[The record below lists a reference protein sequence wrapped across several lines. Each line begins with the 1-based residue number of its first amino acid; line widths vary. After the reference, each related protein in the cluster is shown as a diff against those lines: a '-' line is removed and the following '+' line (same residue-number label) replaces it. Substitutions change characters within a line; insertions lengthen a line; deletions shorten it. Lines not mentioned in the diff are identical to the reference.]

1 MDRRTFVLLTGATSG
16 ALIRPPVRL
25 SARPTGADPRSG
37 GPAVG
42 RLRFELDD
50 HHRWSLWYYGD
61 GSPVPLVRGAEIV
74 AWVGDRSLTL
84 ADLEDSTVGNRRPPG
99 GDAVVVRGRAAGVWV
114 EAELLAAGGA
124 STPQA
129 SVTVTIFP
137 DRFLPTV
144 RGVRFCQLSHADVLA
159 GDGPLV
165 ALVNGAHS
173 ADPSRVVTVGAPEA
187 EGLAS
192 HAATG
197 LTRGRRGLAIAFDAG
212 EPGEARVQL
221 SRAGLEAVSDWLPAR
236 PLRPE
241 GDASRMRLCFH
252 PEGDGLE
259 ALCALFVPSSPVDQE
274 RFAQAVAPAGWC
286 TRAEWSGTVAE
297 ADVIA
302 NLDFS
307 AANFDRRFFRHIEL
321 DDGYQRAIGAWDV
334 NDRFPHGH
342 AWLTDQVHA
351 RGFKAGLWVAPFG
364 VAEASGVP
372 TAQPDWLL
380 RDASGPVVCDTRETW
395 GGKIYALDGAHPKAQ
410 QWLFDLARRVVREW
424 GYDYLRIDRLRWA
437 TVGTAHYGGLTHA
450 EAYRAG
456 LGAIRDGLGTE
467 ASLLASGAPLQ
478 HAVGLVNGMR
488 IGPDVDATWS
498 GIQPPARAAGLRSF
512 YHRSTWLNDPD
523 CLVVRPPLSRAAA
536 EVWASVV
543 AITGGL
549 TLLADNLP
557 KLPPDRL
564 PLLQRTL
571 PVAPVTGRV
580 IETGVAER
588 DTAPAIVA
596 DDDIYPIGGPWRFR
610 TGDDPTYGSRG
621 FDEEAWETLP
631 VPQRWDEAGHRDYVG
646 FAWYRTRFQLPKPG
660 DGKTERRNAFLEV
673 GKIADADET
682 FVNGVKVG
690 QTGELSQGGRSEAQA
705 YRRYRVPL
713 ETLNWGGEN
722 VVAVRVRGSGG
733 IWSMRRSRPPRAWM
747 AEGAPRWWTVV
758 VVNWEDE
765 PLDVPLPLAPLGLQ
779 GAKFDAYDVWRD
791 APATDLKDGLTLGLE
806 PRSARTMAI
815 RPAAARPQVI
825 GTTRHVV
832 QGAVDVVDET
842 WDQTTRTLNAKS
854 MNLDGRAYAV
864 TIAVPKGLR
873 PGACKADV
881 PCTVR
886 RLESGHAVIAWSAG
900 GDGRDIRWE
909 LSFRSATGGRRG
921 ND

>member
-1 MDRRTFVLLTGATSG
+1 MDRRTFVLLTGAGSA
-16 ALIRPPVRL
+16 ALIRPPDHL
-25 SARPTGADPRSG
+25 SLGPPRSDG
-37 GPAVG
+37 GTGGRAVG

-74 AWVGDRSLTL
+74 AWVGDHPLTL
-84 ADLEDSTVGNRRPPG
+84 AELEDSTVGNRRPPG

-114 EAELLAAGGA
+114 EAEFLAAGGA
-124 STPQA
+124 DTPQA
-129 SVTVTIFP
+129 SVTVTVFP

-144 RGVRFCQLSHADVLA
+144 RGVRFLQLPHAEVVA

-173 ADPSRVVTVGAPEA
+173 ADPCRVVTAGAPEA
-187 EGLAS
+187 EDLAS

-197 LTRGRRGLAIAFDAG
+197 LTRGSRGLAIAFDAG
-212 EPGEARVQL
+212 EPGQARVQL
-221 SRAGLEAVSDWLPAR
+221 SRDGLEAVSDWLPAR

-241 GDASRMRLCFH
+241 GDATRMRLCFH

-259 ALCALFVPSSPVDQE
+259 ALRALFVPSSPVDQE
-274 RFAQAVAPAGWC
+274 RLAQAVAPTGWC
-286 TRAEWSGTVAE
+286 MRSEWPGTVAE
-297 ADVIA
+297 GDVIA
-302 NLDFS
+302 NLEFS

-321 DDGYQRAIGAWDV
+321 DDGYQRAIGAWDT

-342 AWLTDQVHA
+342 AWLTDQIHA

-364 VAEASGVP
+364 VAEGSGIP
-372 TAQPDWLL
+372 ATQPDWLL
-380 RDASGPVVCDTRETW
+380 RDASGPVVCETREAW

-437 TVGTAHYGGLTHA
+437 IVGTTHYGGLTHA

-467 ASLLASGAPLQ
+467 ALLLASGAPLQ
-478 HAVGLVNGMR
+478 HAVGLVNCMR
-488 IGPDVDATWS
+488 IGPDVDASWS
-498 GIQPPARAAGLRSF
+498 GIQPPVRAAGLRSF

-523 CLVVRPPLSRAAA
+523 CLVVRPPLSQAAA
-536 EVWASVV
+536 ELWASIV
-543 AITGGL
+543 ALTGGL
-549 TLLADNLP
+549 TLFADNLP

-571 PVAPVTGRV
+571 PVAPVSGRA
-580 IETGVAER
+580 IDTSLAER

-596 DDDIYPIGGPWRFR
+596 GDDVYPIGGPWRFR
-610 TGDDPTYGSRG
+610 TGDDPSYGSRG
-621 FDEEAWETLP
+621 FDEAAWETIR

-646 FAWYRTRFQLPKPG
+646 FAWYRTRFQLPKQG
-660 DGKTERRNAFLEV
+660 DGKADRRNLFLEI

-682 FVNGVKVG
+682 FVNGVRVG
-690 QTGELSQGGRSEAQA
+690 QTGELSQSGRGDPQA
-705 YRRYRVPL
+705 YRRYRVLP

-722 VVAVRVRGSGG
+722 VVAVRVLGSGG
-733 IWSMRRSRPPRAWM
+733 IWSVRRNRPARVWL

-758 VVNWEDE
+758 VVNWETE
-765 PLDVPLPLAPLGLQ
+765 PLDVSLPLGALGLK
-779 GAKFDAYDVWRD
+779 GAMFDAYDVWRD
-791 APATDLKDGLTLGLE
+791 APVANLKGGLALALE
-806 PRSARTMAI
+806 PRAARTIAI
-815 RPAAARPQVI
+815 RPAVARPQVI

-832 QGAVDVVDET
+832 QGAVDIADEI
-842 WDQTTRTLNAKS
+842 WDPTTRTLKAKS
-854 MNLDGRAYAV
+854 TNLDGRAYAV

-873 PGACKADV
+873 PGGCKADL
-881 PCTVR
+881 PCTVK
-886 RLESGHAVIAWSAG
+886 RLESGHAVLQWAAG

-909 LSFRSATGGRRG
+909 LSFRATTATRKGK
-921 ND
+921 D